1 MQQVRNADGVVISLF
16 LCFFKLHLFF
26 VLGNQDTCTSSL
38 QSALECEEENDT
50 LLTAKDGTKWK
61 KVQVGEQS
69 TGRHASHNVLK
80 ECPGPS
86 SYVRKNIQAGSPASA
101 WLLFIDKFILEHIR
115 TCTITEAHRQTGN
128 EEFSLTNNE
137 LLAFIAV
144 MYTRGVTGSNDMP
157 YHTLWT
163 ENWGVPL
170 CKKAISR
177 NRFSEILRFLRFDT
191 KSDCSQRL
199 KTDRFALFLMVWN
212 RFIDNCISWYTPGA
226 FITVDEQLFPSK
238 CRCPFTQ
245 FMASKPDKYRQKYWL
260 AVDKE
265 SKYVVNG
272 FPYVGRDETR
282 SRDEC
287 VSDRSSCGC

>member
-1 MQQVRNADGVVISLF
+1 M
-16 LCFFKLHLFF
+16 
-26 VLGNQDTCTSSL
+26 LGNQDTCTSSL
-38 QSALECEEENDT
+38 QSALECEEEDDT

-69 TGRHASHNVLK
+69 TGRLASHNILK
-80 ECPGPS
+80 EWPGPS
-86 SYVRKNIQAGSPASA
+86 SYTRKNIQAGSPASA
-101 WLLFIDKFILEHIR
+101 WLLFIDKFILEHIH

-128 EEFSLTNNE
+128 KEFSLTNNE

-144 MYTRGVTGSNDMP
+144 MYTRGVTSSNDMP

-191 KSDCSQRL
+191 KSDRSQRL
-199 KTDRFALFLMVWN
+199 KTDRFALKV
-212 RFIDNCISWYTPGA
+212 IDNCISCYTPGA

-260 AVDKE
+260 AVDKD
-265 SKYVVNG
+265 SK
-272 FPYVGRDETR
+272 
-282 SRDEC
+282 
-287 VSDRSSCGC
+287 